1 MIPWAE
7 AEASGLLFA
16 LMPCITSDCNFPL
29 HVGKQFQLT
38 NCWLLVL
45 YIPLTLEKCSE
56 LVLTWMGWKGDLF
69 CQNLCLVQLEVH
81 VDEGPGGD
89 GSMCVCQLP
98 WFLLFL
104 KYPAVTSVSRTV
116 RGEDIFFFYWQFPGC
131 RGLSGCFWL
140 VDDLEEVS
148 PILDNYPMCSHVW
161 LPPMEIFLGPPDP
174 LGTFCRF
181 WGTGTEAMLVL
192 IFITHPK

>member
-16 LMPCITSDCNFPL
+16 LMPCITNDCNFPL

-104 KYPAVTSVSRTV
+104 KYPAVTSVSRSV
-116 RGEDIFFFYWQFPGC
+116 RGEDIFFSIGNFQA
-131 RGLSGCFWL
+131 
-140 VDDLEEVS
+140 VEVS
-148 PILDNYPMCSHVW
+148 VGVFGLWMIWRKS
-161 LPPMEIFLGPPDP
+161 LPSWIITPCAATCDSLPWRFSRVLQTP
-174 LGTFCRF
+174 LAPSADSGEQAPRQC
-181 WGTGTEAMLVL
+181 LS
-192 IFITHPK
+192 